1 MILKDFLK
9 EQKLS
14 ISKFCKET
22 GLNEATVTKW
32 KFCGVI
38 PKKPQMLI
46 VYEFTKGRVQ
56 PNDFYGINNEL

>member
-46 VYEFTKGRVQ
+46 
-56 PNDFYGINNEL
+56 D